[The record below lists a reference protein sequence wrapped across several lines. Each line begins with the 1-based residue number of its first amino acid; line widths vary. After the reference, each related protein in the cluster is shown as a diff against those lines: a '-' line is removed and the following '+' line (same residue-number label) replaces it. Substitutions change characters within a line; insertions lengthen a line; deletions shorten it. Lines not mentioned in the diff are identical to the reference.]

1 MVIDSG
7 FSHKKLKQLLPWL
20 GKMMTENHW
29 QSVKISTEDFQLRLA
44 RKPKIK
50 KEIKFE
56 KNTETLKESSK
67 ESSKQLIEVKAPMT
81 GTYYAAASPS
91 APPFVQVGSY
101 VKVGQTLCI
110 IEAMKLMNT
119 IESEHEGQIVEILVS
134 NAQMVRA
141 GQVLMLIS

>member
-56 KNTETLKESSK
+56 KNTETLK